1 MGREAHSLQALK
13 GYQGSWPPEGKARF
27 QSHWQACLLLGS
39 EGGPK
44 SALVSDSSITPSIP
58 TPPSALPPAPG
69 TSGHL
74 GWHQPVF

>member
-44 SALVSDSSITPSIP
+44 SALVSDSSTKRNLSF
-58 TPPSALPPAPG
+58 SALSSFPKR
-69 TSGHL
+69 TY
-74 GWHQPVF
+74 